1 MPGDKKKILI
11 VEDDKFLSKMLS
23 RMLDES
29 NYEIVMASSGTEGL
43 AKSAEAGVN
52 MILLDIMLP
61 DMAGFDVLEKVKANS
76 ATANIPVIIMSNL
89 AQPEDIQQGKKLGAV
104 DYLVKSDLS
113 LDEIV
118 AKVNSHL

>member
-29 NYEIVMASSGTEGL
+29 NYEIAMASSGTEGL
-43 AKSAEAGVN
+43 AKSAEPGIS

-61 DMAGFDVLEKVKANS
+61 DMAGFDVLEKIKANA
-76 ATANIPVIIMSNL
+76 ATAKIPVIIMSNL